1 MLPEGGELLDRTPV
15 AESEAPEAGLGESE
29 EELSDS
35 SRTRTSI
42 PSAHSPG
49 DKKRKRN
56 PEEEDSGSSKPS
68 NPTMDIPPISTGS
81 PLDLFDI
88 AQGVSS

>member
-1 MLPEGGELLDRTPV
+1 MLPEGGELPDRTPV
-15 AESEAPEAGLGESE
+15 AESEAPEAGTGESE

-42 PSAHSPG
+42 PSAHSPS

-68 NPTMDIPPISTGS
+68 DPKVDVPPTSVDP
-81 PLDLFDI
+81 PLDLFNV